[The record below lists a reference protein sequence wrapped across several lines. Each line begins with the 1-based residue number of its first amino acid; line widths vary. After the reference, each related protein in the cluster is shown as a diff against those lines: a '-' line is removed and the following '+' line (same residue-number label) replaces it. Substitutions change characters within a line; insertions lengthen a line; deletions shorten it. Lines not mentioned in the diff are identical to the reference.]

1 MNPSLSH
8 DKIRISETEAPGR
21 RLLLRMI
28 DVQRMLAKIN
38 TSLLTGSMLNKDDWQ
53 ELRDGCVILG
63 EVFESGVVF
72 EWEDEDESSIDTAS
86 HLTPPRRPQG
96 YRGNRPQAA
105 SLPPNRPQ
113 AVSLPPKSLITSMT
127 HAGPKPKRRSVT
139 FQSPEM
145 KEVSE
150 EDDFVGSM
158 LRQPLQPIMSIG
170 NPSVYGE
177 TSEPSEVDGVHEQN
191 GVGGQQSQSDSSDSL
206 PKHRVRPNP
215 HASHPADSPVVEVPV
230 GELEK
235 EPNDPFGVSE
245 ISEGIPEG
253 ISTLDDTLDG
263 VADVSPG
270 QISLGKFQ
278 KAKKLKRVSGVSHDS
293 SGGDSDSEHEESHHR
308 A

>member
-1 MNPSLSH
+1 
-8 DKIRISETEAPGR
+8 
-21 RLLLRMI
+21 
-28 DVQRMLAKIN
+28 
-38 TSLLTGSMLNKDDWQ
+38 MLNKDDWQ

-72 EWEDEDESSIDTAS
+72 EWEDEDESSIDTGS
-86 HLTPPRRPQG
+86 HLTPPRPQG

-105 SLPPNRPQ
+105 LLPPNRPQ
-113 AVSLPPKSLITSMT
+113 AASLPPKSLITSMT

-253 ISTLDDTLDG
+253 IRTLDDKLDG

-270 QISLGKFQ
+270 EFVGEISKGEEA
-278 KAKKLKRVSGVSHDS
+278 KAGFRSLT
-293 SGGDSDSEHEESHHR
+293 
-308 A
+308 